1 MIRRYCI
8 HNRSG
13 HDPLP
18 PRSPDGG
25 RKMKIADTMH
35 ETRLSRNTVMLID
48 KETAQKIDTEALDTL
63 CRLFQCDI
71 SDMLELT
78 DEP

>member
-1 MIRRYCI
+1 
-8 HNRSG
+8 
-13 HDPLP
+13 
-18 PRSPDGG
+18 
-25 RKMKIADTMH
+25 MKIADTMH